1 MCEIFSKIIDESK
14 ATAEPSKHALEPNP
28 VRLSGPSNY
37 ISWARHAKLI
47 LSANDYDYLLAAN
60 ENNLSDTDGA
70 TKKQINDKVLVW
82 LLGSME
88 PPIREQVEN
97 IDTVYKVWSSLQ
109 RQFAGK
115 TNKMQA
121 TRIMHELTNLKQ
133 GSRSLTDMRVK

>member
-1 MCEIFSKIIDESK
+1 MSSSGEKTGDSSVEKLCEIFSKIIDESK

-60 ENNLSDTDGA
+60 ENIILGKDGA

-82 LLGSME
+82 MLGSME
-88 PPIREQVEN
+88 PPIR
-97 IDTVYKVWSSLQ
+97 
-109 RQFAGK
+109 
-115 TNKMQA
+115 
-121 TRIMHELTNLKQ
+121 
-133 GSRSLTDMRVK
+133 